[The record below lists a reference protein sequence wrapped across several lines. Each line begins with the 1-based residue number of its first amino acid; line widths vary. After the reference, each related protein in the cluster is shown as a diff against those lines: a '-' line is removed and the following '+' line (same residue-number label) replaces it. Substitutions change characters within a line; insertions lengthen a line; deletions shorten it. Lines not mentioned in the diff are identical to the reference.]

1 MILALMPGSGGPYPV
16 ASYVCAYAAAVW
28 LEDVQPT
35 IRQSVQVEVQ
45 ELPRTS
51 GQESV
56 FAENGNGVDEKDD
69 DVEEIP
75 DDPERHGRRV
85 QGAQYALGS
94 PRGRGGDGR
103 HRSFA
108 V

>member
-1 MILALMPGSGGPYPV
+1 MPGSGGPYPV

-35 IRQSVQVEVQ
+35 VRQSVQVEAQ
-45 ELPRTS
+45 QLPRTS

-56 FAENGNGVDEKDD
+56 FAENGNGVDKEDD

-85 QGAQYALGS
+85 QHCKALS
-94 PRGRGGDGR
+94 MRLARGRGDGR